1 MTGERA
7 VDRDDTAMLEA
18 GFASLRAHAPEPS
31 DALVARVLRDAAAVQ
46 AGQQAQPAKR
56 PTRQAHKRPML
67 AALRAWLSAGLPA
80 TGMAMA
86 ALFGVWIG
94 FAQPGGLSTLT
105 ELGLLPATEEIT
117 LFPDE
122 TVLLALA
129 DLGGAEAL
137 E

>member
-18 GFASLRAHAPEPS
+18 GFASLRAQAPEPS
-31 DALVARVLRDAAAVQ
+31 EALVARVLRDAAAVQ
-46 AGQQAQPAKR
+46 AGQRAQPAKR
-56 PTRQAHKRPML
+56 QAYRRPML
-67 AALRAWLSAGLPA
+67 AALRAWLSAGMPA
-80 TGMAMA
+80 AGMATA
-86 ALFGVWIG
+86 ALFGLWIG
-94 FAQPGGLSTLT
+94 FAQPGGMSSLT
-105 ELGLLPATEEIT
+105 ALGLLPATEEIT

-129 DLGGAEAL
+129 DLGAAEAL